1 MLKFGVPLALA
12 MLLGVFL
19 FVGLQRD
26 PSYVPSPLIGKQAP
40 EFTLPS
46 LHDPAYPVA
55 SKELAGKAWVLNV
68 WGTWCGGC
76 RQEHDTL
83 MAIARTGAV
92 PLIGLNWKDD
102 GAAAQQWLSALGNP
116 YAVVASDPEGRV
128 AIDWGVYGAPE
139 TFLIGPDGKVLFKH
153 IAPDDHGSLDQGIP
167 AAHPGGQRRQRD
179 RPGDHRHDVA
189 ALFAFRT
196 YRAHGAAGRVRGSG
210 ARHRHRARF

>member
-1 MLKFGVPLALA
+1 MLKFGVPLALFA
-12 MLLGVFL
+12 LLGVFL

-40 EFTLPS
+40 EFSLPS
-46 LHDPAYPVA
+46 LQDASYPV
-55 SKELAGKAWVLNV
+55 SSRELLGRPWVLNV

-76 RQEHDTL
+76 REEHETL
-83 MAIARTGAV
+83 VAIARTNVV

-102 GAAAQQWLSALGNP
+102 SGAAQEWLRRLGNP

-153 IAPDDHGSLDQGIP
+153 IAPMTMEVWTTEFLPRIE
-167 AAHPGGQRRQRD
+167 AAN
-179 RPGDHRHDVA
+179 A
-189 ALFAFRT
+189 
-196 YRAHGAAGRVRGSG
+196 GAAPTKG
-210 ARHRHRARF
+210 